1 MALHDL
7 DLQYL
12 TNPAEMAKIVSRK
25 AGINE
30 AKNTDFKF
38 YEKRIL
44 HQTKAFLTG
53 TEVPTSVEA
62 AFAIYIQRLVEHF
75 KFVDKAEAIQKDYDF
90 LSVPKSKKVDCPS
103 SFDIATSNKVI
114 MKMNNLRPP
123 RITDHI
129 KIKQKGKNIV
139 LPKIRNFDPNI
150 KQGKG
155 TGVA

>member
-1 MALHDL
+1 MTLHDL

-12 TNPAEMAKIVSRK
+12 TNPAEMAKIVSQK
-25 AGINE
+25 TDINE
-30 AKNTDFKF
+30 ANKADFKF

-44 HQTKAFLTG
+44 RQTKAFLTG

-62 AFAIYIQRLVEHF
+62 ALAIYIRRLVEHF
-75 KFVDKAEAIQKDYDF
+75 KFVDKSEAIQKDYDF
-90 LSVPKSKKVDCPS
+90 LSVPKGKKVDCPS
-103 SFDIATSNKVI
+103 SFDMANSNKVI
-114 MKMNNLRPP
+114 MKMNNLRQP